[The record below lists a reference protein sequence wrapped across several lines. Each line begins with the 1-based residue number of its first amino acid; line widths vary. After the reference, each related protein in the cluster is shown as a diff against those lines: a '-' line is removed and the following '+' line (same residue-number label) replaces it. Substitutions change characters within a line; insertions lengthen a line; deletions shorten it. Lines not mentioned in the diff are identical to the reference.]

1 MKMSEVVKRNSE
13 ILFLYDATLCNP
25 NGDPDD
31 ENRPRYDYDTQRSLV
46 SDVRLKRYIRDYWI
60 NKGLEVFV
68 AKSEGGNVD
77 ATTRV
82 ENNLEKAGKKMD
94 KLSREEIAKFVKES
108 FVDIRHFGATVPIK
122 SRGGGKGESVSIT
135 GAIQFAW
142 GYSLHP
148 AEILSSATITS
159 ILSGRDSAQGSG
171 TMGKDWR
178 IKYALIGFYGLVS
191 AWRARESLLTED
203 DIANFDETVIK
214 ALITMAS
221 TRSKIDQKPR
231 FYLRIEWKD
240 DETFVGDLRDYITV
254 NVKTPYNPAKLEDI
268 EVDFSDLNSL
278 LEEKKEKIEKV
289 KLFTEREFGSLFGNL
304 EIPQGVTIEKIEI

>member
-1 MKMSEVVKRNSE
+1 MKMSEVVERNSE
-13 ILFLYDATLCNP
+13 ILFLYDALLCNT

-60 NKGLEVFV
+60 NKGMEVFV
-68 AKSEGGNVD
+68 AKLESGNVD
-77 ATTRV
+77 AKTR
-82 ENNLEKAGKKMD
+82 LEEAFKKVGKDLK
-94 KLSREEIAKFVKES
+94 KLSKEEITKLAKEL
-108 FVDIRHFGATVPIK
+108 FVDVRHFGATLTIK
-122 SRGGGKGESVSIT
+122 SRDGGKGEAIPIT
-135 GAIQFAW
+135 GAIQFSW

-159 ILSGRDSAQGSG
+159 VLSGRDSAQGSG

-191 AWRARESLLTED
+191 AWRAKESLLTED
-203 DIANFDETVIK
+203 EVENFDVTVIK

-221 TRSKIDQKPR
+221 TRSKINQKPR
-231 FYLRIEWKD
+231 LYLRIEWKD

-254 NVKTPYNPAKLEDI
+254 KVKTPYSPAKLEDVD
-268 EVDFSDLNSL
+268 VDFSSLNKL
-278 LEEKKEKIEKV
+278 LEEKKEKIEKIR
-289 KLFTEREFGSLFGNL
+289 LFTEREFESLFGSL
-304 EIPQGVTIEKIEI
+304 EIPQGVTFEKIEI

>member
-82 ENNLEKAGKKMD
+82 ENNLKKAGKKMD
-94 KLSREEIAKFVKES
+94 DLSREEIAKFVKES

-304 EIPQGVTIEKIEI
+304 KIPQGVTIEKIEI

>member
-94 KLSREEIAKFVKES
+94 DLSREEIAKFVKES

-304 EIPQGVTIEKIEI
+304 KIPQGVTIEKIEI